1 VNENERVVQK
11 IIEAVNR
18 HDVDVEMEYMADDM
32 TYVNDSVG
40 TSDKNGFRDALV
52 MFYAAFPD
60 VKYQLNQM
68 VSEGDTVVVELTV
81 TGTHRGEFLGVPP
94 TSKKINTHLAVVMEM
109 QAGKVKRWRTY
120 TDTATL
126 MRQLEAIE

>member
-1 VNENERVVQK
+1 MNENERVVQK
-11 IIEAVNR
+11 IIKAVNR
-18 HDVDVEMEYMADDM
+18 HDVDAEMEYMAEDM

-60 VKYQLNQM
+60 VKYQVNQM

-81 TGTHRGEFLGVPP
+81 TGTHKGEFLGVPP
-94 TSKKINTHLAVVMEM
+94 TSKKINTHLAVVMELE
-109 QAGKVKRWRTY
+109 AGKVKRWRTY

>member
-81 TGTHRGEFLGVPP
+81 TGTHKGEFLGVPP
-94 TSKKINTHLAVVMEM
+94 ASKKINTHVAVVMELE
-109 QAGKVKRWRTY
+109 AGKVKRWRTY